1 MSAMNRYS
9 ALIDACVL
17 GGALKRNIILSL
29 AEAGLFRPRWSERIL
44 DETEKAIAQ
53 ISKGTSN
60 TKRQRAAIEKAFPE
74 ALVLPTDPSVNVSG
88 LLPDVGD
95 EHVLQSAISARC
107 ETLVTDNIDDFPQD
121 VLGHWSIEVM
131 SADVFISN
139 AMDLD
144 HAVAIGAMRE
154 MRARLRDPKYTVAA
168 LVLKLESQ
176 GLLQTADFFRRYE
189 NLL

>member
-1 MSAMNRYS
+1 M
-9 ALIDACVL
+9 
-17 GGALKRNIILSL
+17 
-29 AEAGLFRPRWSERIL
+29 
-44 DETEKAIAQ
+44 
-53 ISKGTSN
+53 
-60 TKRQRAAIEKAFPE
+60 
-74 ALVLPTDPSVNVSG
+74 
-88 LLPDVGD
+88 
-95 EHVLQSAISARC
+95 
-107 ETLVTDNIDDFPQD
+107 
-121 VLGHWSIEVM
+121 GHWSIEVM

>member
-1 MSAMNRYS
+1 MSATSRYS

-74 ALVLPTDPSVNVSG
+74 ALALPTDPSVNVSG

-95 EHVLQSAISARC
+95 EHVLQSAIAARC
-107 ETLVTDNIDDFPQD
+107 ETLVTDNIDDFPED

>member
-29 AEAGLFRPRWSERIL
+29 AEAGLFRPRWSARIL
-44 DETEKAIAQ
+44 DETEKSIAT

-60 TKRQRAAIEKAFPE
+60 TARQRAAIEKAFPE
-74 ALVLPTDPSVNVSG
+74 ATVPVGADINVTG
-88 LLPDVGD
+88 MLPDPND
-95 EHVLQSAISARC
+95 EHVLQAAIWARC
-107 ETLVTDNIDDFPQD
+107 ETLVTDNLSDFPQD
-121 VLGHWSIEVM
+121 VLDLWSIEVM

-144 HAVAIGAMRE
+144 HVVAIGAMRE
-154 MRARLRDPKYTVAA
+154 MRARLRDPKYSVSA

-176 GLLQTADFFRRYE
+176 GLLHTADFFRRYE
-189 NLL
+189 NLI